1 MEKTDNGIDFRRA
14 KQNRLLD
21 GPLYVSVID
30 KNQFGF
36 IYAELMN
43 REGKK

>member
-1 MEKTDNGIDFRRA
+1 MWGKVIMIQTSEVQEK
-14 KQNRLLD
+14 RLLD
-21 GPLYVSVID
+21 VIVID

-43 REGKK
+43 RERKK